1 MNRPEST
8 NRTPLLLGAILPVA
22 TVLIYTLVMIVIPR
36 DQLQWFH
43 NETGP
48 IEIITALVFLLTA
61 IAAGAILVSLRRQQ
75 PRPSRWFIAWHT
87 LFIIGAVFMLL
98 EETSYGQHY
107 FNFESPA
114 YFEEHNKQ
122 DEMNLHNLYGDKPSS
137 TLRRIANVGL
147 PVFGIAL
154 PWFVMSRDPK
164 AYERTRWAW
173 YTLPH
178 KELILWVLLAALVS
192 PIRNTDFFSEGETVW
207 RGTLSEFKE
216 LLWAMTLC
224 VYGLVMWQRF
234 KQDTGD
240 TTETSTVTA
249 ASSEAS

>member
-1 MNRPEST
+1 MSGPKPPYKT
-8 NRTPLLLGAILPVA
+8 ATVLGMILPIV
-22 TVLIYTLVMIVIPR
+22 TVLIYTVVMVFIPR
-36 DQLQWFH
+36 DKLPWFH

-48 IEIITALVFLLTA
+48 VEIITALTFLVTA
-61 IAAGAILVSLRRQQ
+61 IAAGAIMRHLLKQQ

-87 LFIIGAVFMLL
+87 LFILGAVFMFL

-137 TLRRIANVGL
+137 MLRRVANVGL
-147 PVFGIAL
+147 PVFGIL
-154 PWFVMSRDPK
+154 MPWIVMSRDPK
-164 AYERTRWAW
+164 AYERARWAW

-178 KELILWVLLAALVS
+178 KELVLWVLLAALTS

-234 KQDTGD
+234 RAD
-240 TTETSTVTA
+240 A
-249 ASSEAS
+249 ASSHDTPATDDG